1 MLERGQYRHAK
12 TIIRQALT
20 IAESLINSVE
30 FEDNL
35 KPVDVLSQIYYT
47 HGALAQLTNFHN
59 EGFKAHQKFLELRL
73 SLRSRLP
80 NSDELLAV
88 SYNEIG
94 NDFMR
99 KKLYEEAEVHY
110 IKSMDTY
117 RSLRDYTELML
128 ALPAAN
134 LGLAYWLQEQYGR
147 AAEVVDKA
155 IRYRESELGPNDK
168 ESMK

>member
-1 MLERGQYRHAK
+1 MLERGQYRHAR

-20 IAESLINSVE
+20 IGESLVDSVE

-35 KPVDVLSQIYYT
+35 KPVNVLSQIYYT
-47 HGALAQLTNFHN
+47 YGALTQLTNLH
-59 EGFKAHQKFLELRL
+59 EKGFEAHQKFLNLRL
-73 SLRSRLP
+73 NLQSRLP

-94 NDFMR
+94 NDLMR
-99 KKLYEEAEVHY
+99 KRLYKEAEVHY
-110 IKSMDTY
+110 IKSMDIY
-117 RSLRDYTELML
+117 RNLQGYTELML

-134 LGLAYWLQEQYGR
+134 LGLAYWLQAKHER
-147 AAEVVDKA
+147 AAEVVDEA
-155 IRYRESELGPNDK
+155 IRYRESQLGADDK